1 MAERIGK
8 YTLKFGSRPGI
19 IASAAIVGSK
29 EGDGPLGGNFDEII
43 TDGTFGEKTWEK
55 AESAFQHRAV
65 VKAIEK
71 SGMTAADIDMLM
83 AGDLLSQCSGSAFGA
98 RDLGIPFVGL
108 YGACST
114 MALSLAL
121 AALSVDS
128 GAARIAAAATS
139 SHFCSAEKQFR
150 TPLEYGGQ
158 RPPTAQWTATA
169 AGCAVIGKSASP
181 HIEAATFGRITDY
194 GVKDANNMGAAMAP
208 AACSTITAFL
218 QDTKTQPE
226 DLDLILTGDLGY
238 VGSTLLRELM
248 RKQEHI
254 DITTCHNDCG
264 LMLYRLNE
272 QDVNS
277 GGSGCGCSAA
287 VVCSHIVSEMRSGRL
302 NKVLFVGTG
311 ALLSAVSPLQG
322 ETVPSIAHLE
332 LADTVLY
339 QDLRFSR
346 FDTVF
351 EVVSECFPEVRPEKW
366 TGFCLKV
373 LPPAETVFSKYPI
386 DDRFESSP
394 SYHTLTIE
402 LTGFIQSY
410 IEQYGI

>member
-8 YTLKFGSRPGI
+8 YTLKFGSCPGI

-29 EGDGPLGGNFDEII
+29 EGDGPLGGSFDEII

-71 SGMTAADIDMLM
+71 SGITAADIDMLM

-226 DLDLILTGDLGY
+226 DLDLIL
-238 VGSTLLRELM
+238 RELM

-322 ETVPSIAHLE
+322 ETVPSIAH
-332 LADTVLY
+332 AVL
-339 QDLRFSR
+339 
-346 FDTVF
+346 
-351 EVVSECFPEVRPEKW
+351 
-366 TGFCLKV
+366 
-373 LPPAETVFSKYPI
+373 
-386 DDRFESSP
+386 
-394 SYHTLTIE
+394 LTN
-402 LTGFIQSY
+402 
-410 IEQYGI
+410 

>member
-158 RPPTAQWTATA
+158 RPPTAQWTATVRRDRKVRVA
-169 AGCAVIGKSASP
+169 AYRSRHIRQDNRLRSQRRKQHGCGYGARRVLDNNCLFAGHKNTAGGSRPYPDWRPRLCRLNAPARADEKAGAYRYHDLPQRLRTDALSAQRAGC
-181 HIEAATFGRITDY
+181 ELRR
-194 GVKDANNMGAAMAP
+194 
-208 AACSTITAFL
+208 
-218 QDTKTQPE
+218 
-226 DLDLILTGDLGY
+226 LGLR
-238 VGSTLLRELM
+238 VQRGGGLLA
-248 RKQEHI
+248 
-254 DITTCHNDCG
+254 
-264 LMLYRLNE
+264 YR
-272 QDVNS
+272 Q
-277 GGSGCGCSAA
+277 
-287 VVCSHIVSEMRSGRL
+287 
-302 NKVLFVGTG
+302 
-311 ALLSAVSPLQG
+311 
-322 ETVPSIAHLE
+322 
-332 LADTVLY
+332 
-339 QDLRFSR
+339 
-346 FDTVF
+346 
-351 EVVSECFPEVRPEKW
+351 
-366 TGFCLKV
+366 
-373 LPPAETVFSKYPI
+373 
-386 DDRFESSP
+386 
-394 SYHTLTIE
+394 
-402 LTGFIQSY
+402 
-410 IEQYGI
+410 

>member
-254 DITTCHNDCG
+254 DPPQ
-264 LMLYRLNE
+264 RLRT
-272 QDVNS
+272 D
-277 GGSGCGCSAA
+277 A
-287 VVCSHIVSEMRSGRL
+287 
-302 NKVLFVGTG
+302 
-311 ALLSAVSPLQG
+311 LSAQRAGCELRRLGLRVQRGGCLLAYRQRDALGQAQQSALRRNGRAALGSLTAPGRDSAVDSPRG
-322 ETVPSIAHLE
+322 P
-332 LADTVLY
+332 ADKLKGDSNGY
-339 QDLRFSR
+339 CA
-346 FDTVF
+346 
-351 EVVSECFPEVRPEKW
+351 ECFKEPEARQLRTDLDALARYNQKAYRRR
-366 TGFCLKV
+366 GDSDSRL
-373 LPPAETVFSKYPI
+373 LGAEHNSRVQ
-386 DDRFESSP
+386 
-394 SYHTLTIE
+394 
-402 LTGFIQSY
+402 G
-410 IEQYGI
+410 

>member
-1 MAERIGK
+1 M
-8 YTLKFGSRPGI
+8 
-19 IASAAIVGSK
+19 
-29 EGDGPLGGNFDEII
+29 I

-254 DITTCHNDCG
+254 DITTRHNDCG

-322 ETVPSIAHLE
+322 ETVPSIAH
-332 LADTVLY
+332 AVL
-339 QDLRFSR
+339 
-346 FDTVF
+346 
-351 EVVSECFPEVRPEKW
+351 
-366 TGFCLKV
+366 
-373 LPPAETVFSKYPI
+373 
-386 DDRFESSP
+386 
-394 SYHTLTIE
+394 LTN
-402 LTGFIQSY
+402 
-410 IEQYGI
+410 

>member
-29 EGDGPLGGNFDEII
+29 EGDGPLSGSFDEVI

-98 RDLGIPFVGL
+98 RNLGIPFVGL

-181 HIEAATFGRITDY
+181 HIELATFGKITDY

-226 DLDLILTGDLGY
+226 DLDLILTGD
-238 VGSTLLRELM
+238 
-248 RKQEHI
+248 
-254 DITTCHNDCG
+254 ITTRHNDCG

-322 ETVPSIAHLE
+322 ETVPSIAH
-332 LADTVLY
+332 AVL
-339 QDLRFSR
+339 
-346 FDTVF
+346 
-351 EVVSECFPEVRPEKW
+351 
-366 TGFCLKV
+366 
-373 LPPAETVFSKYPI
+373 
-386 DDRFESSP
+386 
-394 SYHTLTIE
+394 LTN
-402 LTGFIQSY
+402 
-410 IEQYGI
+410 

>member
-29 EGDGPLGGNFDEII
+29 EGDGPLGGSFDEII

-128 GAARIAAAATS
+128 GAASIAAAATS

-181 HIEAATFGRITDY
+181 HDCLEDFGIEELAFDLE
-194 GVKDANNMGAAMAP
+194 P
-208 AACSTITAFL
+208 AA
-218 QDTKTQPE
+218 
-226 DLDLILTGDLGY
+226 
-238 VGSTLLRELM
+238 
-248 RKQEHI
+248 
-254 DITTCHNDCG
+254 
-264 LMLYRLNE
+264 
-272 QDVNS
+272 
-277 GGSGCGCSAA
+277 
-287 VVCSHIVSEMRSGRL
+287 
-302 NKVLFVGTG
+302 
-311 ALLSAVSPLQG
+311 
-322 ETVPSIAHLE
+322 
-332 LADTVLY
+332 
-339 QDLRFSR
+339 
-346 FDTVF
+346 
-351 EVVSECFPEVRPEKW
+351 
-366 TGFCLKV
+366 
-373 LPPAETVFSKYPI
+373 
-386 DDRFESSP
+386 
-394 SYHTLTIE
+394 
-402 LTGFIQSY
+402 Y
-410 IEQYGI
+410 IEEFRRQQFVRSNRSMLPLPAALGAIRLTSVEDEVLDRHAHAYLASRNELL

>member
-1 MAERIGK
+1 MCIRD
-8 YTLKFGSRPGI
+8 R
-19 IASAAIVGSK
+19 
-29 EGDGPLGGNFDEII
+29 
-43 TDGTFGEKTWEK
+43 
-55 AESAFQHRAV
+55 

-254 DITTCHNDCG
+254 DITTRHNDCG

-322 ETVPSIAHLE
+322 ETVPSIAH
-332 LADTVLY
+332 AVL
-339 QDLRFSR
+339 
-346 FDTVF
+346 
-351 EVVSECFPEVRPEKW
+351 
-366 TGFCLKV
+366 
-373 LPPAETVFSKYPI
+373 
-386 DDRFESSP
+386 
-394 SYHTLTIE
+394 LTN
-402 LTGFIQSY
+402 
-410 IEQYGI
+410 

>member
-29 EGDGPLGGNFDEII
+29 EGDGPLGGSFDEII

-169 AGCAVIGKSASP
+169 AGCAVIGKFASP
-181 HIEAATFGRITDY
+181 HIESATFGRITDY

-254 DITTCHNDCG
+254 DITTRHNDCG

-322 ETVPSIAHLE
+322 ETVPSIAH
-332 LADTVLY
+332 AVL
-339 QDLRFSR
+339 
-346 FDTVF
+346 
-351 EVVSECFPEVRPEKW
+351 
-366 TGFCLKV
+366 
-373 LPPAETVFSKYPI
+373 
-386 DDRFESSP
+386 
-394 SYHTLTIE
+394 LTN
-402 LTGFIQSY
+402 
-410 IEQYGI
+410 

>member
-1 MAERIGK
+1 MTERIGE
-8 YTLKFGSRPGI
+8 YTLKFKSRPGI

-29 EGDGPLGGNFDEII
+29 EGDGPLGGCFDEVIA
-43 TDGTFGEKTWEK
+43 DGMLGKETWEQ
-55 AESAFQHRAV
+55 AESALQQRAV
-65 VKAIEK
+65 IKAIEK
-71 SGMTAADIDMLM
+71 SGMTADDIDLLM
-83 AGDLLSQCSGSAFGA
+83 AGDLLSQCSGSAFCA

-169 AGCAVIGKSASP
+169 AGCAVIGEAASP
-181 HIEAATFGRITDY
+181 HIEAVAFGRITDY

-208 AACSTITAFL
+208 AACSTIAAFL
-218 QDTKTQPE
+218 RDTKTQPE
-226 DLDLILTGDLGY
+226 DFDLILTGDLGY

-248 RKQEHI
+248 LKQEHI
-254 DITTCHNDCG
+254 DITTRHKDCG
-264 LMLYRLNE
+264 LMLYRLDE

-287 VVCSHIVSEMRSGRL
+287 VVCSHIVDELRAGRL
-302 NKVLFVGTG
+302 GRVLFVGTG

-322 ETVPSIAHLE
+322 ETVPSIAH
-332 LADTVLY
+332 AVL
-339 QDLRFSR
+339 
-346 FDTVF
+346 
-351 EVVSECFPEVRPEKW
+351 
-366 TGFCLKV
+366 
-373 LPPAETVFSKYPI
+373 
-386 DDRFESSP
+386 
-394 SYHTLTIE
+394 LTN
-402 LTGFIQSY
+402 
-410 IEQYGI
+410 

>member
-1 MAERIGK
+1 MTERIGE
-8 YTLKFGSRPGI
+8 YTLKFKSRPGI

-29 EGDGPLGGNFDEII
+29 EGDGPLGGYFDEVIA
-43 TDGTFGEKTWEK
+43 DGTLGKETWEQ
-55 AESAFQHRAV
+55 AESALQQRAV
-65 VKAIEK
+65 IKAIEK
-71 SGMTAADIDMLM
+71 SGMTAADIDLLM
-83 AGDLLSQCSGSAFGA
+83 AGDLLSQCSGSAFCA

-169 AGCAVIGKSASP
+169 AGCAVIGEAASP
-181 HIEAATFGRITDY
+181 HIEAVAFGRITDY

-208 AACSTITAFL
+208 AACSTIAAFL
-218 QDTKTQPE
+218 RDTKTQPE
-226 DLDLILTGDLGY
+226 DFDLILTGDLGY

-248 RKQEHI
+248 LKQEHI
-254 DITTCHNDCG
+254 DITTRHKDCG
-264 LMLYRLNE
+264 LMLYRLGE

-287 VVCSHIVSEMRSGRL
+287 VVCSHIVDELRAGRL
-302 NKVLFVGTG
+302 GRVLFVGTG

-322 ETVPSIAHLE
+322 ETVPSIAH
-332 LADTVLY
+332 AVL
-339 QDLRFSR
+339 
-346 FDTVF
+346 
-351 EVVSECFPEVRPEKW
+351 
-366 TGFCLKV
+366 
-373 LPPAETVFSKYPI
+373 
-386 DDRFESSP
+386 
-394 SYHTLTIE
+394 LTN
-402 LTGFIQSY
+402 
-410 IEQYGI
+410 